1 MYGERERERERVE
14 EHFVMKALFKVKK
27 NSVTLLTTPMTN
39 ERLSESTLTRLDDH
53 THHTKNYPP
62 EMGGITA
69 TSLPF
74 RITSESPSAY
84 SQSMDIADVSKIRAS
99 FSPCFSIKASFR
111 ADTFVVAKEEEEEET
126 DGRVVREIRSD
137 SVRVASRAEAK

>member
-1 MYGERERERERVE
+1 MCIERERERERVE

-27 NSVTLLTTPMTN
+27 NSVTLLTTPTTN

-84 SQSMDIADVSKIRAS
+84 SQSTAIADVSKIRAS
-99 FSPCFSIKASFR
+99 FSPCFSIKASFS
-111 ADTFVVAKEEEEEET
+111 ADTFVVAKEEET

>member
-1 MYGERERERERVE
+1 
-14 EHFVMKALFKVKK
+14 
-27 NSVTLLTTPMTN
+27 MTN

-99 FSPCFSIKASFR
+99 FSPCFSIKASFS
-111 ADTFVVAKEEEEEET
+111 ADTFVVAKEEEEET

>member
-1 MYGERERERERVE
+1 
-14 EHFVMKALFKVKK
+14 MKALFKVKK

-84 SQSMDIADVSKIRAS
+84 SQSTAIADVSKIRAS
-99 FSPCFSIKASFR
+99 FSPCFSIKASFS
-111 ADTFVVAKEEEEEET
+111 ADTFVVAKEEET